1 MADVATVLDSSGVA
15 GLHVGKNGR
24 KGAAGSLDPA
34 SFLST
39 FLSQV
44 AVAGSAKGK
53 GVHAAGL
60 VASGAVADKAL
71 SAKQGSKAEGA
82 EASESARDGKAELVA
97 RLARD
102 ADGKDEGKDAA
113 TATTG
118 VDPALPPAADA
129 SASTEAAP
137 ENSVNAALA
146 AAQAANGS
154 VDKPAAGP
162 FSEDADKVDVALTK
176 SGPRETAARVPG
188 STSRGATTASD
199 ADKAGDEGQNL
210 PVSVSDKPPES
221 AAVSVSDVA
230 TKDVSAMPSRIGAN
244 GTQPSSEAAGARGF
258 DQSLR
263 QVETRVNLAVEAPV
277 KSPAFAGELAEKVVW
292 MAGRQGQVA
301 ELTLNPPHLGSV
313 EIRLT
318 VSGGDAGA
326 QFFSANPAVRD
337 AIEAALPKLREL
349 MTQAGLNLGEA
360 SVRDQA
366 LNQERS
372 GEQAGTRS
380 SGFFSEPEGKVSG
393 MLGGTPR
400 SAGVGLV
407 DLYA

>member
-1 MADVATVLDSSGVA
+1 MADVAAVLDTSSVA
-15 GLHVGKNGR
+15 GLHVGKKGR
-24 KGAAGSLDPA
+24 KGAGGGLDAA
-34 SFLST
+34 SFLTT

-44 AVAGSAKGK
+44 AVAGGAKGK
-53 GVHAAGL
+53 TAHAAGL
-60 VASGAVADKAL
+60 VASGAAADKAL
-71 SAKQGSKAEGA
+71 SVKTAAKAEDA
-82 EASESARDGKAELVA
+82 EASDSAGDGKAELIA

-102 ADGKDEGKDAA
+102 ADGKDDAKAADGAASAPPVASDAGADAKAA
-113 TATTG
+113 TET
-118 VDPALPPAADA
+118 PANP
-129 SASTEAAP
+129 
-137 ENSVNAALA
+137 ALA
-146 AAQAANGS
+146 AAQAVFGATDQKAS
-154 VDKPAAGP
+154 APV
-162 FSEDADKVDVALTK
+162 SEDTDTDTDKVEGTQAK
-176 SGPRETAARVPG
+176 SERRETSTRVPG
-188 STSRGATTASD
+188 ATNRTAMAASD
-199 ADKAGDEGQNL
+199 ADKTGDEGQNL
-210 PVSVSDKPPES
+210 PVSGPDKP
-221 AAVSVSDVA
+221 AAG
-230 TKDVSAMPSRIGAN
+230 VSAPAPEVAAKDAAGMPAQIGSNASS
-244 GTQPSSEAAGARGF
+244 PSSDAPVTRAF

-360 SVRDQA
+360 NVRDQA
-366 LNQERS
+366 LNQERG
-372 GEQAGTRS
+372 GEHAGTRS
-380 SGFFSEPEGKVSG
+380 AGFASEPEGTVSG
-393 MLGGTPR
+393 LGGGVSR
-400 SAGVGLV
+400 SSGVGLV